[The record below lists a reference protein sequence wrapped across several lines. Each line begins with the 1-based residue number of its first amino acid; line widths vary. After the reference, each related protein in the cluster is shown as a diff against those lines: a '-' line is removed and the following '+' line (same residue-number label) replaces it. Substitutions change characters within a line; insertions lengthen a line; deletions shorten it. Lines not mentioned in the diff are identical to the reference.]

1 MRRLSVGLDF
11 IVIVVFVAIGRSVH
25 DHGVRI
31 AGLASTTWPF
41 LVGMLLGS
49 LVVFARGWS
58 ATTVASGATV
68 ATVTVAIGMV
78 LRAVADQGVAIAFV
92 FVALAFLGFMMLGWR
107 LAFAGLQRL
116 RRSRA
121 EA

>member
-1 MRRLSVGLDF
+1 
-11 IVIVVFVAIGRSVH
+11 
-25 DHGVRI
+25 
-31 AGLASTTWPF
+31 
-41 LVGMLLGS
+41 MLLGS

-68 ATVTVAIGMV
+68 AMVTVAVGMV
-78 LRAVADQGVAIAFV
+78 LRAVADQGVAVAFV

-107 LAFAGLQRL
+107 LALAGLHRL